1 MGKGKLELLLLAAML
16 VGPQLIEPS
25 AEAAQVKQV
34 EQLSAEELSTLEKPA
49 NYCVYSTDAEGSDS

>member
-25 AEAAQVKQV
+25 AEAAQVKHV
-34 EQLSAEELSTLEKPA
+34 EELSAEELSNIERPA
-49 NYCVYSTDAEGSDS
+49 DYCVYSTDVEETDA